1 MKIKILI
8 SCAKTSYTGL
18 KNNIKEKRIENLLR
32 MIDKWPFLPDSLTT
46 SN

>member
-18 KNNIKEKRIENLLR
+18 KNNIKEKMNRKLSK
-32 MIDKWPFLPDSLTT
+32 DD
-46 SN
+46 